1 MKHYLYTLVFDAS
14 PQPVV
19 FYVGRTID
27 PRRREA
33 EHRYAV
39 KDLTN
44 QEYKYQFC
52 RELAEIGVDWQMAVA
67 CEIDN
72 DEDSEYEWV
81 LKFARHNRNAG
92 IEFIEGLPLTN
103 MRRGDFYEEMI
114 AEKSIQTA
122 EDIKEYRLQRIE
134 AAKAVKFKKA
144 ADWDF
149 SGTTPEPTGM
159 LAKIMAEWMRNRCPG
174 KFQDFAEEKKRQREE
189 EYQKMINDP
198 DRTERIK
205 AETLRLMAEDREQE

>member
-1 MKHYLYTLVFDAS
+1 MKHYLYTLVFDAE

-27 PRRREA
+27 PKRREA

-39 KDLTN
+39 KDLSN

-52 RELAEIGVDWQMAVA
+52 RELAAVGINWHMAVVS
-67 CEIDN
+67 EIEN

-81 LKFARHNRNAG
+81 LKFARHNRKND

-122 EDIKEYRLQRIE
+122 ADIREYRLQRIE

-149 SGTTPEPTGM
+149 TGTTPEPTGM

-174 KFQDFAEEKKRQREE
+174 KFQDFEAEKKKQREE
-189 EYQKMINDP
+189 EYSKMINDP
-198 DRTERIK
+198 ARIERIK
-205 AETLRLMAEDREQE
+205 AVTLRLMAEDND